1 MANLFTRFVGK
12 VCDLLLPVKHDIFFG
27 NEKSKITLCTL
38 SSMDMLQQVS
48 KSDLMNN
55 VALAARLFS
64 ENNGIEKLLKYVL
77 EHQNIKYIV
86 LCGKDTKG
94 HLPGQA
100 LLALCKNG
108 IDTNSRI
115 IGALGKDPVL
125 ENVSKSAVDRFREH
139 VHIID
144 LIGTTDISEISSKVT
159 SLVSQ

>member
-1 MANLFTRFVGK
+1 MANLFARFAGK
-12 VCDLLLPVKHDIFFG
+12 VCEVLLPIKRDIFFG
-27 NEKSKITLCTL
+27 NERSKIALCTL
-38 SSMDMLQQVS
+38 SSMDILGQVS

-64 ENNGIEKLLKYVL
+64 ENNGIEKLIKYVS

-108 IDTNSRI
+108 IDANGRI
-115 IGALGKDPVL
+115 IAALGKDPVL
-125 ENVSKSAVDRFREH
+125 ENVTKSAVDQFRKH
-139 VHIID
+139 VQIID
-144 LIGTTDISEISSKVT
+144 LIGTTDINKISSKVT
-159 SLVSQ
+159 SLVSE